1 VAEHPSHVAHQFE
14 DAAQQYEASTL
25 GMWAFLLTE
34 IMFFGG
40 LFAGFFVYILGNSE
54 AFAAASR
61 HLDLTLGTVNTL
73 VLLGSSLTM
82 ALAVR
87 GAQQGNRRDQVLFLI
102 LTIALGLVFLGIKTV
117 EYAHKF
123 EQHLVPGPHFRMEG
137 ARGNAA
143 QLFFSFYFAMTG
155 VHALHMVVG
164 VGLLAWLL
172 VNALRGKYSTEYFT
186 PVEVSGLY
194 WHFVDVVWIFLFPTL
209 YLVARH
215 A

>member
-1 VAEHPSHVAHQFE
+1 MPEHSPHVAHQFD

-25 GMWAFLLTE
+25 GMWAFLVTE

-40 LFAGFFVYILGNSE
+40 LFAGFFVYVLGHTS
-54 AFAAASR
+54 AFAEGSR
-61 HLDLTLGTVNTL
+61 HLDLILGTVNTA

-87 GAQQGNRRDQVLFLI
+87 SAQQGHRSGQVAFLA
-102 LTIALGLVFLGIKTV
+102 LTIALGLVFLGIKGV
-117 EYAHKF
+117 EYTHKF
-123 EQHLVPGPHFRMEG
+123 EQHLVPGRHFGMEG
-137 ARGNAA
+137 PHAQFA

-164 VGLLAWLL
+164 IALLSWLT
-172 VNALRGKYSTEYFT
+172 VNAWRGKYTREYFT

>member
-1 VAEHPSHVAHQFE
+1 MSEHASHVAHQF
-14 DAAQQYEASTL
+14 DDDIQQYEASTL
-25 GMWAFLLTE
+25 GMWAFLITE
-34 IMFFGG
+34 VMFFGG
-40 LFAGFFVYILGNSE
+40 LFAGFFVYILGHAE
-54 AFAAASR
+54 AFAEGSK
-61 HLDLTLGTVNTL
+61 HLDLTLGTVNTM

-87 GAQQGNRRDQVLFLI
+87 SAQQGQRTGQMLFLI
-102 LTIALGLVFLGIKTV
+102 LTMALGVVFLGIKGV

-123 EQHLVPGPHFRMEG
+123 EQHLVPGRGFLMEG
-137 ARGNAA
+137 SDTQAA

-164 VGLLAWLL
+164 IGLLSWLL
-172 VNALRGKYSTEYFT
+172 VNAWRGRYTEAYFT
-186 PVEVSGLY
+186 PVEVCGLY
-194 WHFVDVVWIFLFPTL
+194 WHFVDIVWIFLFPTL

>member
-1 VAEHPSHVAHQFE
+1 MAELHSQVAHQFE
-14 DAAQQYEASTL
+14 NAEQQREASTL
-25 GMWAFLLTE
+25 GIWAFLVTE

-40 LFAGFFVYILGNSE
+40 LFAGFLVYIIGHAQ
-54 AFAAASR
+54 AFAEGSK
-61 HLDLTLGTVNTL
+61 HLDLTLGTLNTV

-87 GAQQGNRRDQVLFLI
+87 NAQQGNRNGQALFLI
-102 LTIALGLVFLGIKTV
+102 LTISLGLVFLGVKGV

-123 EQHLVPGPHFRMEG
+123 EQHLVPGAQFRMEG
-137 ARGNAA
+137 PHAQSA

-164 VGLLAWLL
+164 IGLLSWLL
-172 VNALRGKYSTEYFT
+172 VNAWRGKYTEEYFT

>member
-1 VAEHPSHVAHQFE
+1 MSEHSAQVAHQFE
-14 DAAQQYEASTL
+14 DAEQQHEASTL
-25 GMWAFLLTE
+25 GMWAFLITE
-34 IMFFGG
+34 VMFFGG
-40 LFAGFFVYILGNSE
+40 LFAGFFVYVLGHTQ
-54 AFAAASR
+54 AFAEGSR
-61 HLDLTLGTVNTL
+61 HLDLTLGTINTV

-87 GAQQGNRRDQVLFLI
+87 SAQEGRRQGQVLFLI
-102 LTIALGLVFLGIKTV
+102 LTMTLGLAFLGIKGL

-123 EQHLVPGPHFRMEG
+123 EQHLVPGPLFRMDG
-137 ARGNAA
+137 PHAQFA

-155 VHALHMVVG
+155 VHALHMIVG

-172 VNALRGKYSTEYFT
+172 VNALRGRYSAEYFT

>member
-1 VAEHPSHVAHQFE
+1 VPEHLPQVAHQFE
-14 DAAQQYEASTL
+14 DAAQQYETATL
-25 GMWAFLLTE
+25 GMWAFLITE

-40 LFAGFFVYILGNSE
+40 LFAGFFVYVLGHTQ
-54 AFAAASR
+54 AFAEGSR
-61 HLDLTLGTVNTL
+61 HLDLALGTINTV

-87 GAQQGNRRDQVLFLI
+87 SAQQGHRNGQALFLA
-102 LTIALGLVFLGIKTV
+102 LTIVLGLVFLGIKGV

-123 EQHLVPGPHFRMEG
+123 EQHLVPGPQFEMEG
-137 ARGNAA
+137 TPAPSA

-164 VGLLAWLL
+164 VGLLSWLL
-172 VNALRGKYSTEYFT
+172 INAWRGKYTQTYFT
-186 PVEVSGLY
+186 PVEVCGLY

>member
-1 VAEHPSHVAHQFE
+1 VPDHSANVAHQFD

-25 GMWAFLLTE
+25 GMWAFLITE
-34 IMFFGG
+34 VMFFGG
-40 LFAGFFVYILGNSE
+40 LFAGFFVYILGHAQ
-54 AFAAASR
+54 AFAAGSR
-61 HLDLTLGTVNTL
+61 HLDLTLGTVNT
-73 VLLGSSLTM
+73 VALLASSLTM

-87 GAQQGNRRDQVLFLI
+87 SAQRGDRNGQVLFLI
-102 LTIALGLVFLGIKTV
+102 LTMALGITFLGIKGL

-123 EQHLVPGPHFRMEG
+123 EQHLVPGPHFQMDG
-137 ARGNAA
+137 SHGQSA

-164 VGLLAWLL
+164 VGILLWLV
-172 VNALRGKYSTEYFT
+172 VNAWRGRYTQSYFT

>member
-1 VAEHPSHVAHQFE
+1 MSEHASHVAHQF
-14 DAAQQYEASTL
+14 DDDIQQYEASTL
-25 GMWAFLLTE
+25 GMWAFLITE
-34 IMFFGG
+34 VMFFGG
-40 LFAGFFVYILGNSE
+40 LFAGFFVYILGHAE
-54 AFAAASR
+54 AFAEGSK
-61 HLDLTLGTVNTL
+61 HLDLTLGTVNTI

-87 GAQQGNRRDQVLFLI
+87 SAQQGQRSGQMLFLI
-102 LTIALGLVFLGIKTV
+102 LTMALGVVFLGIKSV

-123 EQHLVPGPHFRMEG
+123 EQHLVPGRSFLMEG
-137 ARGNAA
+137 SDTQSA

-164 VGLLAWLL
+164 VGLLLWLL
-172 VNALRGKYSTEYFT
+172 GNAWRGKYTETYFT
-186 PVEVSGLY
+186 PVEVCGLY
-194 WHFVDVVWIFLFPTL
+194 WHFVDIVWIFLFPTL

>member
-1 VAEHPSHVAHQFE
+1 VAEHLSRVAHQF
-14 DAAQQYEASTL
+14 DNPDQQREASTL
-25 GMWAFLLTE
+25 GIWAFLVTE

-40 LFAGFFVYILGNSE
+40 LFTGFLVYVMGHAQ
-54 AFAAASR
+54 AFAEGSK
-61 HLDLTLGTVNTL
+61 HLDLTLGTLNTA

-87 GAQQGNRRDQVLFLI
+87 SAQQGNRRGQTLFLS
-102 LTIALGLVFLGIKTV
+102 LTIALGLVFLGVKGV

-123 EQHLVPGPHFRMEG
+123 EQHLVPGRDFRIEG
-137 ARGNAA
+137 VQAQPA

-164 VGLLAWLL
+164 VGLLSWLL
-172 VNALRGKYSTEYFT
+172 VNAWRGKYTEEYFT

>member
-1 VAEHPSHVAHQFE
+1 MSEHLPHVAHQFE
-14 DAAQQYEASTL
+14 DAAQQYETATL
-25 GMWAFLLTE
+25 GMWAFLITE

-40 LFAGFFVYILGNSE
+40 LFVGFFVYVLGHTQ
-54 AFAAASR
+54 AFAEGSR
-61 HLDLTLGTVNTL
+61 HLDLALGTINTV

-87 GAQQGNRRDQVLFLI
+87 NAQEGNRNGQMLFLV
-102 LTIALGLVFLGIKTV
+102 LTMLLGLTFLGIKGV

-123 EQHLVPGPHFRMEG
+123 EQHLVPGPHFGMEG
-137 ARGNAA
+137 PHAQSA

-155 VHALHMVVG
+155 VHALHMVIG

-172 VNALRGKYSTEYFT
+172 VNAWRGKYTQAYFT
-186 PVEVSGLY
+186 PVEISGLY

>member
-1 VAEHPSHVAHQFE
+1 VAEHSPHVAHQFE

-61 HLDLTLGTVNTL
+61 HLDVALGTVNTL

-102 LTIALGLVFLGIKTV
+102 LTIALGLVFLGVKGL
-117 EYAHKF
+117 EYTHKF

-137 ARGNAA
+137 PHGNSA

-172 VNALRGKYSTEYFT
+172 VNALRGTYSAEYFT

-215 A
+215 G

>member
-1 VAEHPSHVAHQFE
+1 VSEHPVHVAHQFD
-14 DAAQQYEASTL
+14 DATQQYEASTL
-25 GMWAFLLTE
+25 GMWAFLITE
-34 IMFFGG
+34 VMFFGG
-40 LFAGFFVYILGNSE
+40 LFAGFFVYILGHAQ
-54 AFAAASR
+54 AFAEGSR
-61 HLDLTLGTVNTL
+61 HLDLALGTVNTV

-87 GAQQGNRRDQVLFLI
+87 SAQQGDRRGQVAFLL
-102 LTIALGLVFLGIKTV
+102 LTVALGLAFLGIKGF

-123 EQHLVPGPHFRMEG
+123 EQHLVPGPNFRMEG
-137 ARGNAA
+137 PHGQSA

-164 VGLLAWLL
+164 IGLLAWLL
-172 VNALRGKYSTEYFT
+172 LNAWRGKYSAAYFT

-215 A
+215 G

>member
-1 VAEHPSHVAHQFE
+1 VSEHSSQVAHQFD
-14 DAAQQYEASTL
+14 DATQQYEASTL
-25 GMWAFLLTE
+25 GMWAFLITE

-40 LFAGFFVYILGNSE
+40 LFAGFFVYILGHSA
-54 AFAAASR
+54 AFAEGSR

-87 GAQQGNRRDQVLFLI
+87 SAQQGNRQGQVLFLI
-102 LTIALGLVFLGIKTV
+102 LTMTLGLVFLGIKGV

-123 EQHLVPGPHFRMEG
+123 EQHLVPGPLFRMDG
-137 ARGNAA
+137 PHAQFA

-155 VHALHMVVG
+155 VHALHMIVG
-164 VGLLAWLL
+164 VGLLAWLV
-172 VNALRGKYSTEYFT
+172 VNALRGKYSAEYFT